1 MYAAVDPFSSTM
13 VDDQDSWLVSPP
25 IDISGAAKLVGEWD
39 EWVDLPRPTEDVFNL
54 SLASNDVYDCVTRPE
69 GFVDEAPGAWYG
81 GPFWGVWVDDWDA
94 FAGNDWLAIRWEVW
108 NSDVAGEPHR
118 AGIFVNRQRV
128 GIPSGDAGTTW
139 NYGSWDRLYDI
150 FPSELTAALID
161 SGEIDVKD
169 DDDIAWVNII
179 ATNGTTTNTYACRR
193 QDAEGN
199 IWLIP
204 PPATEMTVG
213 SVIHYYFEAQDG
225 VGNTSVWPAA
235 APDVYYEIS
244 VLPINA
250 TVTNPGILLVD
261 KHGRATPS
269 EARDYFHS
277 SEYYFREMLGILGY
291 EWETYDVEVPSGSTD
306 QSNGPDSSGY
316 KYYDTQIW
324 FTDEFDAYT
333 IKAFDQANLI
343 SWLNQSPEK
352 ERNLLITG
360 NDWGK
365 ELMVDGKET
374 LNFYSVWM
382 ASAFVANSMG
392 VVTVDSVPGIQEAA
406 GGWTFMDYDDGA
418 AILRGGCPQLHYY
431 DVVTPASGIPGN
443 EVALKYKAVNNT
455 LSDAGVAYTHAT
467 LGYQTVNLGF
477 GMEFMA
483 DGTVNGGSGNY
494 TAEGYFYTGIED
506 RVNLMDNIMS
516 YFGQT
521 PTDPPTGVVDGTKNV
536 LSHAYPNPFNP
547 VTKIA
552 YSVKEAGP
560 VTIEVYNVAGKVVRT
575 LLDTEVDAGAAG
587 FVVWDG
593 ANDSGEK
600 CASGVYFYRIAAPGF
615 TESHKMIML
624 K

>member
-1 MYAAVDPFSSTM
+1 
-13 VDDQDSWLVSPP
+13 
-25 IDISGAAKLVGEWD
+25 
-39 EWVDLPRPTEDVFNL
+39 
-54 SLASNDVYDCVTRPE
+54 
-69 GFVDEAPGAWYG
+69 
-81 GPFWGVWVDDWDA
+81 
-94 FAGNDWLAIRWEVW
+94 
-108 NSDVAGEPHR
+108 
-118 AGIFVNRQRV
+118 
-128 GIPSGDAGTTW
+128 
-139 NYGSWDRLYDI
+139 
-150 FPSELTAALID
+150 
-161 SGEIDVKD
+161 
-169 DDDIAWVNII
+169 
-179 ATNGTTTNTYACRR
+179 
-193 QDAEGN
+193 
-199 IWLIP
+199 
-204 PPATEMTVG
+204 MTVG

-225 VGNTSVWPAA
+225 VGNTSVYPAA
-235 APDVYYEIS
+235 APDAYYEIS